1 MHTALL
7 AGWAGSMALYELA
20 IFDPTDPVLNPMWRQ
35 GMYVMPFMARLGVTS
50 SWNGWDITG
59 GVGSFDFD
67 SLGFWGKALPYST
80 FEGVA
85 AAHILFSGLM
95 MLAAIWHWTYWDL
108 ELWEDTRTGEAAL
121 DLPQIFGIHLTLAGV
136 ACFGFGL
143 GHCGTVGLWVS
154 DPYGLTGHV
163 EKVAPAWGADGF
175 NPFNPGGI
183 AANHIGAGLIGFI
196 GGHFHMNNRPGERIY
211 KNLRMGSLEGA
222 LASALAMTHFTGMVV
237 AGTMW
242 YGTASTPVELFGP
255 TRYQWDNSYF
265 KTEINRRVDTAMA
278 SGSSKAEAW
287 ATIPEKLAFYD
298 YVGNS
303 PAKGGLFRPGAMVN
317 GDGVPTGWQ
326 GHIAFTDKEGNDL
339 EVRRIPN
346 FFENFPVILEDQNG
360 NVKADIPF
368 RRAEAKY
375 SIEQTGVSA
384 TIFGGELN
392 GKTFTDPVVVKRLAR
407 KAQLGE
413 AFKFDRD
420 RYKSDGVFRSGPR
433 AWFAFSHACFGLLYI
448 FGHWWHAGR
457 ALFSDT
463 FTGIDPDM
471 GDQVEFGLFKKLG
484 DESTRRI
491 PGRA

>member
-1 MHTALL
+1 
-7 AGWAGSMALYELA
+7 
-20 IFDPTDPVLNPMWRQ
+20 MWRQ
-35 GMYVMPFMARLGVTS
+35 GMYVMPMTARLGVVS

-59 GVGSFDFD
+59 GAGSFDFD

-85 AAHILFSGLM
+85 VAHIVFSGLL

-121 DLPQIFGIHLTLAGV
+121 DLPRIFGIHLLLAGLV
-136 ACFGFGL
+136 CFGFGAF
-143 GHCGTVGLWVS
+143 HCSSVGLWVS
-154 DPYGLTGHV
+154 DPYGLNGHV
-163 EKVAPAWGADGF
+163 EKVAPVWGADGF

-183 AANHIGAGLIGFI
+183 VANHIGAGLLGII
-196 GGHFHMNNRPGERIY
+196 GGLFHITNRPGERLY
-211 KNLRMGSLEGA
+211 RGLRMGSLEGA
-222 LASALAMTHFTGMVV
+222 LASALAAVHFAGMVV

-265 KTEINRRVDTAMA
+265 KTEINRRVQTEIANGA
-278 SGSSKAEAW
+278 SKSEAY
-287 ATIPEKLAFYD
+287 ASIPEKLAFYD

-303 PAKGGLFRPGAMVN
+303 PAKGGLFRTGAMVN
-317 GDGVPTGWQ
+317 GDGLPTGWQ

-368 RRAEAKY
+368 RRAEAKL
-375 SIEQTGVSA
+375 SFEQVGVSA
-384 TIFGGELN
+384 TVYGGELD

-420 RYKSDGVFRSGPR
+420 TYKSDGVFRSGPR
-433 AWFAFSHACFGLLYI
+433 TWFAFAHACFGLLYI
-448 FGHWWHAGR
+448 FGHWWHASR
-457 ALFSDT
+457 ALYRDT
-463 FTGIDPDM
+463 FAGIDPDL
-471 GDQVEFGLFKKLG
+471 GEQVEFGLFQKLG
-484 DESTRRI
+484 DPSTRRVPGRGI
-491 PGRA
+491 PGSA